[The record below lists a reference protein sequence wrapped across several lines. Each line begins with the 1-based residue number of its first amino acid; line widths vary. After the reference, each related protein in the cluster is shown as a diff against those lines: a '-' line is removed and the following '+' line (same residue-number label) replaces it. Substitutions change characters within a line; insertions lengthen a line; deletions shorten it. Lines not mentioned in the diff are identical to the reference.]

1 MADVFVYN
9 RKLRNRLTKIADTNE
24 NCKVLSSDVDCA
36 EFLVPKS
43 WVKIN
48 PPKNMSAESLQRM
61 SELGKQRMRELH
73 NKDN

>member
-9 RKLRNRLTKIADTNE
+9 RKLRNRLTKIAETNE
-24 NCKVLSSDVDCA
+24 NCKVLSSDDDCA

>member
-9 RKLRNRLTKIADTNE
+9 RKLRNRLTKIAEANE
-24 NCKVLSSDVDCA
+24 NCKVLSRDDDCA